1 MESRCQLN
9 EASFFKGEIKIENA
23 YAAAIHKIFGQYLN
37 RFYFKLYEYFGSWQ
51 KMWESAE
58 YPVSSAISPEV
69 WQRFQSEKKTLDPG
83 RVIEEMLQR
92 RIGMITRTQ
101 PEFSNLLL
109 QISDIPCILYYCGDI
124 ALLNQDSLA
133 IVGARK
139 ASFYGLR
146 QAKLMAAELSGHNL
160 VITSGMA
167 RGIDAA
173 AHEGTLEAGGKTIA
187 VLGSGLDIPYPRE
200 NLALFKQICEAG
212 LVISEYPLGTQP
224 LPRNFPIRNRIIS
237 GISNGVFV
245 VEAQA
250 KSGSLITCDFAL
262 EQGKEVFALPGPVN
276 NPASI
281 GTLRLIQ
288 NGAKLVIYAEDIL
301 EELGRG
307 IDNALFVQRKNQTA
321 KINLE
326 EKGILNQLY
335 WEPVHIDTLI
345 EKLKNPELFTILLNL
360 ELKGLIKELPGKYYV
375 RL

>member
-1 MESRCQLN
+1 MD
-9 EASFFKGEIKIENA
+9 NA

-37 RFYFKLYEYFGSWQ
+37 RFFIELHEYFGSWR

-58 YPVSSAISPEV
+58 YPGGIGISNEA
-69 WQRFQSEKKTLDPG
+69 WQRFRSEKKTLDPNK
-83 RVIEEMLQR
+83 IMEEILHQKT
-92 RIGMITRTQ
+92 GMIMRTQ

-124 ALLNQDSLA
+124 SLLNLDSLA
-133 IVGARK
+133 VVGSRK
-139 ASFYGLR
+139 ASFYGLS
-146 QAKLMAAELSGHNL
+146 QAKLLAAELSGHNL

-173 AHEGTLEAGGKTIA
+173 AHEGALGVDGKTIA

-200 NLALFKQICEAG
+200 NIALFKRICECG

-237 GISNGVFV
+237 GISRGVFV

-250 KSGSLITCDFAL
+250 KSGSLITCDYAL
-262 EQGKEVFALPGPVN
+262 EQGREVFALPGPVN
-276 NPASI
+276 NPTSI
-281 GTLRLIQ
+281 GPLRLIQ

-307 IDNALFVQRKNQTA
+307 YDNTLFAERVSKTA
-321 KINLE
+321 KINPD

-335 WEPVHIDTLI
+335 WEPVHIDSLI

-360 ELKGLIKELPGKYYV
+360 ELKGLIRELPGKYYV
-375 RL
+375 RV

>member
-1 MESRCQLN
+1 
-9 EASFFKGEIKIENA
+9 
-23 YAAAIHKIFGQYLN
+23 
-37 RFYFKLYEYFGSWQ
+37 
-51 KMWESAE
+51 MWESE
-58 YPVSSAISPEV
+58 KYPNDIGISTEA
-69 WQRFQSEKKTLDPG
+69 WLKFQVEKKALDPG
-83 RVIEEMLQR
+83 RVFEEMLQKG
-92 RIGMITRTQ
+92 IGMITRIQ

-124 ALLNQDSLA
+124 SLLNKDSLA

-139 ASFYGLR
+139 ASFYGLN
-146 QAKLMAAELSGHNL
+146 QAKQLAAELSGHGL

-167 RGIDAA
+167 RGIDSA
-173 AHEGTLEAGGKTIA
+173 AHEGALLADGKTIA

-200 NLALFKQICEAG
+200 NIALFKRICEAG
-212 LVISEYPLGTQP
+212 LAVSEYPLGTQP
-224 LPRNFPIRNRIIS
+224 IPRNFPIRNRIIS
-237 GISNGVFV
+237 GISIGVFV

-250 KSGSLITCDFAL
+250 KSGSLITCDYAL

-307 IDNALFVQRKNQTA
+307 FNNTLFAQRNGKTTQIDP
-321 KINLE
+321 E
-326 EKGILNQLY
+326 EKGVLSQLY
-335 WEPVHIDTLI
+335 WEPVHIDALI
-345 EKLKNPELFTILLNL
+345 EKLKNPGLFTILLNL